1 MMRRLVNSAC
11 RLTSQARH
19 IRYGFAYE
27 KNHST
32 FNDVEETYTMK
43 LEPAKVPEKIPAF
56 RVIDLEGNVV
66 APEYES
72 IPKETLNKIFDT
84 MV

>member
-1 MMRRLVNSAC
+1 
-11 RLTSQARH
+11 
-19 IRYGFAYE
+19 
-27 KNHST
+27 
-32 FNDVEETYTMK
+32 MK
-43 LEPAKVPEKIPAF
+43 LEPAKKPEKIPAF

-84 MV
+84 MI